1 MEWPPYYIKHTVML
15 STTEIKQKLK
25 MAFWDYNY
33 SADDLYNVLYHDAQ
47 IDYLSKAR
55 IYQRLMETYS
65 WYQLLEII
73 PLKTLSSLLNSD
85 MIKRLR
91 NKALQE
97 RYFHVARILRE
108 TTLPITG

>member
-1 MEWPPYYIKHTVML
+1 MML
-15 STTEIKQKLK
+15 PIPEIKKRLK
-25 MAFWDYNY
+25 MAFWDYHY

-47 IDYLSKAR
+47 IDYLTKAR

-65 WYQLLEII
+65 WYKLLELV
-73 PLKTLSSLLNSD
+73 PLENISPVLNSD
-85 MIKRLR
+85 IIKRLR
-91 NKALQE
+91 SKALQE